1 MLIKEIVEQPIIVT
15 GSIAQLTTFNEVE
28 AAIFPAPK
36 PNSPILLMTEIAFL
50 TSLDISRKSLLLIM
64 HFFSSSLV
72 LYSVLSYLIPYKV
85 INFS

>member
-1 MLIKEIVEQPIIVT
+1 MLIQEIVEQPIIVT

-50 TSLDISRKSLLLIM
+50 TSLDISRKS
-64 HFFSSSLV
+64 F
-72 LYSVLSYLIPYKV
+72 
-85 INFS
+85 